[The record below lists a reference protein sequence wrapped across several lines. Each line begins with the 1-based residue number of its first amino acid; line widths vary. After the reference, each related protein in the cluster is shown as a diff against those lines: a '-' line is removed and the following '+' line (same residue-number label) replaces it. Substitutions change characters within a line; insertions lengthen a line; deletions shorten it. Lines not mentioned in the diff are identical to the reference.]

1 MITALAA
8 MVGWVVGA
16 GVAYA
21 FFSGRLGRAEGEA
34 EVLRGRM
41 GEAERLRQQ
50 AETQAQAARE
60 GLARTEAERQAAER
74 VLLETRQ
81 EKEQLAAK
89 LQTEMRAM
97 AQQLVAEGTRR
108 LAEDNR
114 TQVGIEL
121 RPLLTRIEDFRKR
134 ADEIHTAETGMQSD
148 LRREIRQI
156 QAMSTQLGT
165 ETHRL
170 THALKNDSGTRGRWG
185 EMVLERTLEVSGLEK
200 GREYKTQESA
210 DRKRMD
216 AVIFLP
222 EDRAVI
228 VDSKAPLVDYE
239 AYCAATEPAEQEKHL
254 KAHATAVRRFIDD
267 LSGKSYPD
275 LLQGKSPDFTVMFIP
290 IEPAFGAAL
299 RGDKDLLEYA
309 FEKRIVL
316 STPSTLMAT
325 LRTIANVW
333 KIERQNKNVQEIAR
347 LGGKLHDDLVNFV
360 EDLKDTATAL
370 EKARE
375 AHDSAM
381 RKLTEKRGNILA
393 TADKLR
399 ELGAKTEKRVQLP
412 GHNTE

>member
-1 MITALAA
+1 
-8 MVGWVVGA
+8 
-16 GVAYA
+16 
-21 FFSGRLGRAEGEA
+21 
-34 EVLRGRM
+34 
-41 GEAERLRQQ
+41 
-50 AETQAQAARE
+50 
-60 GLARTEAERQAAER
+60 
-74 VLLETRQ
+74 
-81 EKEQLAAK
+81 
-89 LQTEMRAM
+89 
-97 AQQLVAEGTRR
+97 
-108 LAEDNR
+108 
-114 TQVGIEL
+114 
-121 RPLLTRIEDFRKR
+121 
-134 ADEIHTAETGMQSD
+134 
-148 LRREIRQI
+148 
-156 QAMSTQLGT
+156 
-165 ETHRL
+165 
-170 THALKNDSGTRGRWG
+170 
-185 EMVLERTLEVSGLEK
+185 
-200 GREYKTQESA
+200 
-210 DRKRMD
+210 
-216 AVIFLP
+216 
-222 EDRAVI
+222 
-228 VDSKAPLVDYE
+228 
-239 AYCAATEPAEQEKHL
+239 
-254 KAHATAVRRFIDD
+254 
-267 LSGKSYPD
+267 
-275 LLQGKSPDFTVMFIP
+275 MFIP